1 MCFFAKKV
9 WIFKKDPP
17 EDVAKT
23 GLAKIEGKE
32 ERDPPECV
40 GSVGLDIELRRR
52 GRLRRGEERSGT
64 GGRGE

>member
-23 GLAKIEGKE
+23 GLAKLEGKG
-32 ERDPPECV
+32 ERSPPECV

-52 GRLRRGEERSGT
+52 RGEERSGT